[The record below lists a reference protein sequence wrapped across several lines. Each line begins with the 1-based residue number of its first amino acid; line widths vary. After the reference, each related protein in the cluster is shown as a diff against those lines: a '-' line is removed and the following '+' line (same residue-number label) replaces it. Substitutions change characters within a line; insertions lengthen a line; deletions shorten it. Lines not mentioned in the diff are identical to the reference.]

1 MPGKKKDKHYFILLK
16 NIKPPARPAS
26 QKITVKNLETFNEHI
41 QFIRGDLNLRA
52 LNELEIRGTEMIT
65 SDDD

>member
-1 MPGKKKDKHYFILLK
+1 MLLK

-26 QKITVKNLETFNEHI
+26 QKITGENLETFNEHI

-52 LNELEIRGTEMIT
+52 LNEIEIRGTEMIT
-65 SDDD
+65 SDDN